1 MKKIILLVLILISGA
16 NPSWSQIKFEKFDW
30 AQLSEIS
37 AKENKIIMIEMAAS
51 WCHWC
56 KVMEKKVFPKKEVG
70 EFFNSN
76 FLNAKLYDNE
86 EAAEEFAKKYKV
98 DTFPTFLFLDKD
110 GKQIFR
116 IAGAI
121 TNAKEFISVAKNAL
135 K

>member
-1 MKKIILLVLILISGA
+1 LIIYSNL
-16 NPSWSQIKFEKFDW
+16 SWAQIKFEKFDW

-37 AKENKIIMIEMAAS
+37 AKENKIIMIEMTAT
-51 WCHWC
+51 WCYWC
-56 KVMEKKVFPKKEVG
+56 KLMEKKVFPKKEVG
-70 EFFNSN
+70 DFFNSN

-98 DTFPTFLFLDKD
+98 ESFPTFLFLDKD

-116 IAGAI
+116 IDGAI
-121 TNAKEFISVAKNAL
+121 TNAKEFISEAKNAL

>member
-1 MKKIILLVLILISGA
+1 MKKIILLVLILISYS
-16 NPSWSQIKFEKFDW
+16 NLSWAQIKFEKFDW

-37 AKENKIIMIEMAAS
+37 AKENKIIMIEMTAS
-51 WCHWC
+51 WCYWC
-56 KVMEKKVFPKKEVG
+56 KLMEKKVFPKKEVG
-70 EFFNSN
+70 DFFNSN

-98 DTFPTFLFLDKD
+98 ESFPTFLFLDKD

-116 IAGAI
+116 IDGAI
-121 TNAKEFISVAKNAL
+121 TNAKEFISEAKNAL